1 MSGIVYHTD
10 KRYGTTYAYREGS
23 VVDPETGRRKR
34 TREYL
39 GRVDPNTGEIVPKAA
54 GGGRNRRALGTGG
67 PGEGA
72 DLAAFKR
79 ALDERDGDVERLRG
93 ENARLRDEVERLSGI
108 NQELKERNKVLLAAY
123 AEVEGLM
130 ASLREQA
137 SEWLTDS

>member
-1 MSGIVYHTD
+1 MESPITISSPRSHLCISDIRRDVWGS
-10 KRYGTTYAYREGS
+10 RYGEEGLYLR
-23 VVDPETGRRKR
+23 TGR
-34 TREYL
+34 
-39 GRVDPNTGEIVPKAA
+39 GGPKAA

-93 ENARLRDEVERLSGI
+93 ENARLRGEVERLSGI